1 MATGK
6 EAARKLEEFR
16 TSVAHKGEDIV
27 FNVFPNKTYSNVD
40 SPFNMSHAKKTDTT
54 VYPPPSHLDAEDSH
68 TKKRRRTADGSPENG
83 DMHHT
88 PHPKYPDLVHS
99 NEHISL
105 LHETVKKECDQLADL
120 SVSISSSNS
129 HTRATAIRL
138 TRVLLKDQ
146 VKLWINL
153 TMPKI
158 EDGDN
163 FGVQVQEEVLAELMR
178 AQDSAHNVRD
188 AARQDHLQRA
198 HICSKLIKYP
208 HVEDYAASLR
218 EHDEKQLYFIRQH
231 LIDIRNIYAVLTDLI
246 HKNISKIR
254 APKGNNGMG
263 LY

>member
-27 FNVFPNKTYSNVD
+27 FNVFPNKIIELHQIIQTYSNVD

-120 SVSISSSNS
+120 S
-129 HTRATAIRL
+129 
-138 TRVLLKDQ
+138 DQ

>member
-1 MATGK
+1 MATDK

-16 TSVAHKGEDIV
+16 RSVTNKGEDIV
-27 FNVFPNKTYSNVD
+27 FKVFPNKLMFTYSDAD
-40 SPFNMSHAKKTDTT
+40 SPFNMLHSKKTDTT
-54 VYPPPSHLDAEDSH
+54 IYPPPSNADAEDPH
-68 TKKRRRTADGSPENG
+68 TKKRRRTADGSAENG
-83 DMHHT
+83 DVHHT

-99 NEHISL
+99 NEHISS

-120 SVSISSSNS
+120 
-129 HTRATAIRL
+129 
-138 TRVLLKDQ
+138 
-146 VKLWINL
+146 
-153 TMPKI
+153 I

-178 AQDSAHNVRD
+178 AQDSAYNVRD

-198 HICSKLIKYP
+198 KICSKLIKYP
-208 HVEDYAASLR
+208 HIEDYAASLR

>member
-1 MATGK
+1 MATDK

-16 TSVAHKGEDIV
+16 RSVTNKGEDIV
-27 FNVFPNKTYSNVD
+27 FKVFPNKIIELHQIIQTYSNAD
-40 SPFNMSHAKKTDTT
+40 SPFNMSHSRKTDTT
-54 VYPPPSHLDAEDSH
+54 IYPPPSNPDAEDPH
-68 TKKRRRTADGSPENG
+68 NKKRRRTADGSAENG
-83 DMHHT
+83 DVHHIS
-88 PHPKYPDLVHS
+88 HPKHPDLVHS
-99 NEHISL
+99 NQHITS

-120 SVSISSSNS
+120 C
-129 HTRATAIRL
+129 
-138 TRVLLKDQ
+138 DQ
-146 VKLWINL
+146 VKLWVNL

-178 AQDSAHNVRD
+178 AQDSAYNVRD

-198 HICSKLIKYP
+198 KICSKLVKYP
-208 HVEDYAASLR
+208 HIEDYAASLR

-246 HKNISKIR
+246 HKNIYKIR
-254 APKGNNGMG
+254 VPKGNNGMG

>member
-1 MATGK
+1 MATDK

-16 TSVAHKGEDIV
+16 RSVTNKGEDIV
-27 FNVFPNKTYSNVD
+27 FKVFPNKLMFTYSDAD
-40 SPFNMSHAKKTDTT
+40 SPFNMLHSKKTDTT
-54 VYPPPSHLDAEDSH
+54 IYPPPSNADVEDPH
-68 TKKRRRTADGSPENG
+68 TKKRRRTADGSAENG
-83 DMHHT
+83 DVHHT
-88 PHPKYPDLVHS
+88 PRPKYSDLVHS
-99 NEHISL
+99 NEHISS

-120 SVSISSSNS
+120 C
-129 HTRATAIRL
+129 
-138 TRVLLKDQ
+138 DQ
-146 VKLWINL
+146 VKLWVNL

-178 AQDSAHNVRD
+178 AQDSAYNVRD

-198 HICSKLIKYP
+198 KICSKLIKYP
-208 HVEDYAASLR
+208 HIEDYAASLR